1 MTLARSR
8 IPRVEPEIEP
18 TKVAPVVWL
27 TTGDC
32 AKRLGVATKMVARW
46 IDNGRL
52 LGFTLPE
59 SKARRVHPQ
68 VLADFA
74 EREGFNRAKGN
85 QDGCESR

>member
-8 IPRVEPEIEP
+8 IARVEPAIDAN
-18 TKVAPVVWL
+18 KLAPVVWL

-32 AKRLGVATKMVARW
+32 ARRLGVAPKMIARW
-46 IDNGRL
+46 IDNGLL

-68 VLADFA
+68 VLAEFA
-74 EREGFNRAKGN
+74 EREGFNRARGIK
-85 QDGCESR
+85 